1 MSGHSKWHSIKHK
14 KGAADAKRGKIFTMH
29 SKLITI
35 AAKEGGGD
43 PEMNSSLRTAIDNAK
58 SANMPNANI
67 DKAIKRGTGELKDA
81 AIFEEVMYEGYGPA
95 GIAVYVQTLTDNKN
109 RTVAN
114 VKSVFTKNGGNM
126 GQAGSVGYLF
136 HKKGRIVVKANADKF
151 DDVELA
157 AIDAGAE
164 DIVRGDDM
172 IEVYT
177 GPGDLH
183 AVKKGLEDAGFE
195 IESSELTYEP
205 ENTVEVADEDKA
217 RKILKFM
224 EALEED
230 DDVSN
235 VFSNFDISDE
245 VMGKLA

>member
-43 PEMNSSLRTAIDNAK
+43 PEMNASLRAAIDNAK

-67 DKAIKRGTGELKDA
+67 DKAIKRGTGELKDG
-81 AIFEEVMYEGYGPA
+81 AIFEEIMYEGYGPA
-95 GIAVYVQTLTDNKN
+95 GIAVYVQALTDNKN

-114 VKSVFTKNGGNM
+114 VKSIFTKNGGNM
-126 GQAGSVGYLF
+126 GSTGSVGYLF
-136 HKKGRIVVKANADKF
+136 HKKGLIVVKADPSKF
-151 DDVELA
+151 DDIELA

-164 DIVRGDDM
+164 DIERGDNM
-172 IEVYT
+172 VEVYT
-177 GPGDLH
+177 GPTELH
-183 AVKKGLEDAGFE
+183 NVKKAIEDAGFE
-195 IESSELTYEP
+195 IESSELTFEP

-217 RKILKFM
+217 RKILRFM

-235 VFSNFDISDE
+235 VYSNFDIPEDIME
-245 VMGKLA
+245 KLS

>member
-136 HKKGRIVVKANADKF
+136 HKKGRIVVKASADKF

-164 DIVRGDDM
+164 DIVRGDDFV
-172 IEVYT
+172 EVYT
-177 GPGDLH
+177 GPTDLH
-183 AVKKGLEDAGFE
+183 AVKKGLEDGGFE
-195 IESSELTYEP
+195 IESSDLTFEP

>member
-58 SANMPNANI
+58 SANMPNTNI
-67 DKAIKRGTGELKDA
+67 EKAIKRGTGELKDGA
-81 AIFEEVMYEGYGPA
+81 DFSEVMYEGYGPA

-114 VKSVFTKNGGNM
+114 VKNIFTKTGGNM
-126 GQAGSVGYLF
+126 GTTGSVAYLF
-136 HKKGRIVVKANADKF
+136 HKKGYILVKSTPDKF
-151 DDVELA
+151 DDIELA

-164 DIVRGDDM
+164 DIQTGTDSV
-172 IEVYT
+172 EVYT
-177 GPGDLH
+177 APNELH
-183 AVKKGLEDAGFE
+183 SVKKGLEEAGFE

-205 ENTVEVADEDKA
+205 ENTVEINEEDKA
-217 RKILKFM
+217 RKVLKFM
-224 EALEED
+224 DALEED

-235 VFSNFDISDE
+235 VFSNFDIPDE
-245 VMGKLA
+245 IMEKMG

>member
-43 PEMNSSLRTAIDNAK
+43 PEMNAALRAAIDNAK

-67 DKAIKRGTGELKDA
+67 DKAVKRGTGELKDG

-95 GIAVYVQTLTDNKN
+95 GIAVYVQALTDNKN

-126 GQAGSVGYLF
+126 GSTGSVGYLF
-136 HKKGRIVVKANADKF
+136 HKKGRIVVKADPSKF

-164 DIVRGDDM
+164 DIERGDDM
-172 IEVYT
+172 VEVYT
-177 GPGDLH
+177 GPTDLH
-183 AVKKGLEDAGFE
+183 NVKKGLEDAGFE

-224 EALEED
+224 EALEDD

-235 VFSNFDISDE
+235 VYSNFDIPDE
-245 VMGKLA
+245 VMGKMG

>member
-35 AAKEGGGD
+35 AAKDGGGD
-43 PEMNSSLRTAIDNAK
+43 PEMNASLRTAIDNAK

-67 DKAIKRGTGELKDA
+67 EKAIKRGTGELKDGA
-81 AIFEEVMYEGYGPA
+81 VFDEVMYEGYGPA

-126 GQAGSVGYLF
+126 GTAGSVAYLF
-136 HKKGRIVVKANADKF
+136 HKKGRIVVKASADKF
-151 DDVELA
+151 DDIELA

-164 DIVRGDDM
+164 DIVRGDDSV
-172 IEVYT
+172 EVYT
-177 GPGDLH
+177 SPTELH
-183 AVKKGLEDAGFE
+183 AVKKGLEEASFE
-195 IESSELTYEP
+195 VDSSEITYEP
-205 ENTVEVADEDKA
+205 ENTVDIADEDKA
-217 RKILKFM
+217 RKVLKFM

-235 VFSNFDISDE
+235 VFSNFDIPDD
-245 VMGKLA
+245 VMEKMA

>member
-43 PEMNSSLRTAIDNAK
+43 PEMNASLRAAIDNARG
-58 SANMPNANI
+58 SNMPNSNI
-67 DKAIKRGTGELKDA
+67 EKAVKRGTGELKDGA
-81 AIFEEVMYEGYGPA
+81 DFSEAMYEGYGPL

-114 VKSVFTKNGGNM
+114 VKSIFTKHGGSM
-126 GQAGSVGYLF
+126 GTTGSVGYLF
-136 HKKGRIVVKANADKF
+136 HKKGYLLVKASSDKF

-164 DIVRGDDM
+164 DIQRGENSVD
-172 IEVYT
+172 VYT
-177 GPGDLH
+177 APNDLH
-183 AVKKGLEDAGFE
+183 AVKKGLEEAGFT
-195 IESSELTYEP
+195 IESSEITYEP
-205 ENTVEVADEDKA
+205 ENTVAIDTEDKA

-224 EALEED
+224 DALEED

-235 VFSNFDISDE
+235 VYSNFDIPDE
-245 VMGKLA
+245 IMEKME

>member
-29 SKLITI
+29 SKLITM

-43 PEMNSSLRTAIDNAK
+43 PDMNSALRTAIDNAK
-58 SANMPNANI
+58 GANMPNANI
-67 DKAIKRGTGELKDA
+67 DKAIKRGTGKLKDA
-81 AIFEEVMYEGYGPA
+81 AVFEEVMYEGYGPA

-114 VKSVFTKNGGNM
+114 VKNIFTKNGGNM
-126 GQAGSVGYLF
+126 GGAGSVAYLF
-136 HKKGRIVVKANADKF
+136 HKKGRIVVKADPSKF

-164 DIVRGDDM
+164 DIERGENSLD
-172 IEVYT
+172 IYT
-177 GPGDLH
+177 APTELH
-183 AVKKGLEDAGFE
+183 NVKKGLEDAGFE
-195 IESSELTYEP
+195 VKSSELTFEP
-205 ENTVEVADEDKA
+205 ENTVKITDEDKA
-217 RKILKFM
+217 KKVLKFM
-224 EALEED
+224 DALEED

-235 VFSNFDISDE
+235 VYSNFDISED
-245 VMGKLA
+245 VMEKL

>member
-43 PEMNSSLRTAIDNAK
+43 PDMNSALRTAIDNAK
-58 SANMPNANI
+58 AANMPNANI

-81 AIFEEVMYEGYGPA
+81 AVFEEVMYEGYGPA

-114 VKSVFTKNGGNM
+114 VKSIFTKTGGNM
-126 GQAGSVGYLF
+126 GTSGSVAYLF
-136 HKKGRIVVKANADKF
+136 QKKGRIVVKADPSKF

-164 DIVRGDDM
+164 DIERGENSVD
-172 IEVYT
+172 VYT
-177 GPGDLH
+177 SPTELH
-183 AVKKGLEDAGFE
+183 NVKKGLEDAGFE

-205 ENTVEVADEDKA
+205 ENTVEIADEDKA
-217 RKILKFM
+217 RKVLKFM

-235 VFSNFDISDE
+235 VYSNFDISDE
-245 VMGKLA
+245 VMEKVA